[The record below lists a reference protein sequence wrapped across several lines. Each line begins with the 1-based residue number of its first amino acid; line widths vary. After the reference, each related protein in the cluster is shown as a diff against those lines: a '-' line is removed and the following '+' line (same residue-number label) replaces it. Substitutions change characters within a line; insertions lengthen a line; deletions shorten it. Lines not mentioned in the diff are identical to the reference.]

1 VTVAALVP
9 MKGHSERV
17 PGKNLRL
24 IAGRPLFHW
33 ITRSLLQA
41 ASVDEVIV
49 DTDSDQIE
57 AEVRSVF
64 PEVSIHRRPQHL
76 HGDMVPMHDI
86 VSDVAGDLPHDLLL
100 QTHSTNPLL
109 RSETIDRAFAEF
121 REPGDHDS
129 LMAVTA
135 WQTRFYFGDG
145 RPINHDPTVLQ
156 RTQDLAPIF
165 EENSNLYIAPT
176 EMIRTWG
183 RRIGP
188 HPKLFVVPR
197 EEAVDIDEEFDFL
210 IAESLLARND

>member
-1 VTVAALVP
+1 VTIAALVP

-17 PGKNLRL
+17 PGKNLRV

-33 ITRSLLQA
+33 ITQSLLEAQ
-41 ASVDEVIV
+41 SVDEVII
-49 DTDSDQIE
+49 DTDSDIIE
-57 AEVRSVF
+57 SEVRAAF
-64 PEVSIHRRPQHL
+64 PDVSIHRRPESL

-86 VSDVAGDLPHDLLL
+86 VSDVARGLSHDLLL

-109 RSETIDRAFAEF
+109 RPGTIDRAIADF

-129 LMAVTA
+129 LMGVTV
-135 WQTRFYFGDG
+135 WLTRFYFGDG
-145 RPINHDPTVLQ
+145 TPINHDPTVLQ

-176 EMIRTWG
+176 EMVVAWG

-188 HPKLFVVPR
+188 HPKLFAIPR
-197 EEAVDIDEEFDFL
+197 EEAVDIDEELDFL
-210 IAESLLARND
+210 IAEFLLARHV